1 MHSVNFI
8 AVLVSAFAGFA
19 IGGLWYGPLFGK
31 AWMRHSGMTFER
43 GKQQNKLV
51 VFGGAYVLNGV
62 IATGLALL
70 TPEGTGWQ
78 IGLHTGVMAGVFFI
92 APALG
97 IIHLFESK
105 PFGLWAINAGYQI
118 VLAGVIGAILSA
130 WP

>member
-1 MHSVNFI
+1 MHSVNFV
-8 AVLVSAFAGFA
+8 AVLVSALTGFV

-31 AWMRHSGMTFER
+31 AWMRHSGMTRER
-43 GKQQNKLV
+43 GLHQNKLV
-51 VFGGAYVLNGV
+51 VFGGAYVLNVV

-70 TPEGTGWQ
+70 TPEGGGWQ
-78 IGLHTGVMAGVFFI
+78 VGLHTGVMASVFFI

-105 PFGLWAINAGYQI
+105 PFGLWAINAGYQV
-118 VLAGVIGAILSA
+118 VLAGAIGTVLGI

>member
-1 MHSVNFI
+1 MHHVNFV
-8 AVLVSAFAGFA
+8 AVLVAALTGFV
-19 IGGLWYGPLFGK
+19 IGGLWYGPVFGK
-31 AWMRHSGMTFER
+31 AWMRHSGMTYER

-51 VFGGAYVLNGV
+51 VFGLAYVLNV
-62 IATGLALL
+62 IIGTGLAMLL
-70 TPEGTGWQ
+70 VDRAGWE
-78 IGLHTGVMAGVFFI
+78 IGLHTGVMAGLFFI

-118 VLAGVIGAILSA
+118 VLCAAIGLVLGI